1 MTIKLCAQKDT
12 GIDAK
17 SEENEVIFTPETG
30 LKSPKTSACEKM
42 QI

>member
-17 SEENEVIFTPETG
+17 SEENEVIFTHKTG
-30 LKSPKTSACEKM
+30 LKSPKTTA
-42 QI
+42 